1 MHTATTKH
9 ETSAQVPS
17 PAWEQPTSP
26 EWARLARVTC
36 EELPGAWEA
45 SLDDPEVAP
54 ALTTQPWEPTRPVQ
68 AARAP
73 EDIIP
78 F

>member
-1 MHTATTKH
+1 MHTATTQH
-9 ETSAQVPS
+9 EINAQVPS
-17 PAWEQPTSP
+17 PAWEMSTDA
-26 EWARLARVTC
+26 ECLRLARATC

-45 SLDDPEVAP
+45 SLDDPGDAP
-54 ALTTQPWEPTRPVQ
+54 VPTTPSWRP
-68 AARAP
+68 ARAS